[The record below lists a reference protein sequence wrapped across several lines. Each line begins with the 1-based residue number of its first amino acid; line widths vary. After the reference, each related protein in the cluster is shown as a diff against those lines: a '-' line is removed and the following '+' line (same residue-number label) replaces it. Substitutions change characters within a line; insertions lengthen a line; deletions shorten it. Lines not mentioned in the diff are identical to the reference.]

1 MAARRARSDPD
12 FLEEMIAEETRK
24 NPDFPKLLEA
34 AVARRKLLRRLAAER
49 ERSGIS
55 QTAVASRMKTSQSA
69 VARLEAGD
77 IDAKIST
84 VDRFAAALGR
94 RVEWRV
100 VTTRRVPTKRA
111 KRAKRAS

>member
-1 MAARRARSDPD
+1 MAVRRSRRDAD
-12 FLEEMIAEETRK
+12 FLEEMFAEETGK

-49 ERSGIS
+49 EKSGIS

-69 VARLEAGD
+69 VARLEAGA
-77 IDAKIST
+77 IDAKIPT
-84 VDRFAAALGR
+84 IDRFAAALGR

-100 VTTRRVPTKRA
+100 VTTRRTRSKRA
-111 KRAKRAS
+111 TSAR

>member
-1 MAARRARSDPD
+1 MAVRRARRHPD
-12 FLEEMIAEETRK
+12 FLEEMIDEETRE
-24 NPDFPKLLEA
+24 NSDFQKLLEA

-49 ERSGIS
+49 EKSGIS
-55 QTAVASRMKTSQSA
+55 QTDVASRMKTSQSA

-100 VTTRRVPTKRA
+100 VTTRRKRSKRA
-111 KRAKRAS
+111 KVAR

>member
-1 MAARRARSDPD
+1 MAARRTRRDSD
-12 FLEEMIAEETRK
+12 FLDEMIDEETRK

-100 VTTRRVPTKRA
+100 VTTRRTRPKRTKVAR
-111 KRAKRAS
+111 